1 MNENVKPALM
11 TSEELKEFILNE
23 SEKIKDCKFYKPNK
37 VLEALLIL
45 EAKKLTN
52 QGCKCS
58 NKD

>member
-11 TSEELKEFILNE
+11 TVGELKEFVLNE
-23 SEKIKDCKFYKPNK
+23 SENVMNGKFYNAKK
-37 VLEALLIL
+37 VLEVLLIL